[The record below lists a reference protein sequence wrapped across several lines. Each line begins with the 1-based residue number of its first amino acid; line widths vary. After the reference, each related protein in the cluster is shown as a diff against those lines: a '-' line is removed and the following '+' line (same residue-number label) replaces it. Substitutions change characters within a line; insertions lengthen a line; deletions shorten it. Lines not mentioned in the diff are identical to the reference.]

1 MENKYNESRA
11 STIQWAQA
19 LWANRLAYSTKKN
32 MASNVGKTKNISR
45 LPSYS
50 IVQLEVLMEERCVL
64 LVVVAY
70 GVDLVLVF
78 PFYNL
83 LIIIF
88 LIVLLMMWG

>member
-1 MENKYNESRA
+1 M
-11 STIQWAQA
+11 A
-19 LWANRLAYSTKKN
+19 LNAI
-32 MASNVGKTKNISR
+32 KTKNISR

-78 PFYNL
+78 PFYNS

>member
-1 MENKYNESRA
+1 M
-11 STIQWAQA
+11 A
-19 LWANRLAYSTKKN
+19 L
-32 MASNVGKTKNISR
+32 NVGKTKNISR
-45 LPSYS
+45 LPSS
-50 IVQLEVLMEERCVL
+50 NIVPLAVLMVERCVV

-78 PFYNL
+78 PFYNS